1 MTGADQASIILS
13 TTASTRAVSGTRAC
27 GGIVNGVKL
36 SFGAV
41 LISIFTALGMHAIP
55 LRDQTGQTRLLRAAT
70 VTASIAYPI
79 HLIRFMDFEAK
90 SWEPD

>member
-1 MTGADQASIILS
+1 MTGADQASIILL

-41 LISIFTALGMHAIP
+41 LISTFTALGMYAIP
-55 LRDQTGQTRLLRAAT
+55 LRDQTRLLRTAT

-79 HLIRFMDFEAK
+79 HLIRFMDFEGVLT
-90 SWEPD
+90 